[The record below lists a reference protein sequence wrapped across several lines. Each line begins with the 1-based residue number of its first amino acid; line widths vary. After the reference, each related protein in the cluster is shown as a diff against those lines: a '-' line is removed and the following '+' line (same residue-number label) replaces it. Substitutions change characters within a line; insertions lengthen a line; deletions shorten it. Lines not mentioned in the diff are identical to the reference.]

1 MRLARSLALTAK
13 LQSKALSGGFIYSWV
28 GDHLGIA
35 PFYWNLEL
43 MWVVGTYVVGVSRLR
58 GFYSAV
64 LRLLEYIHARL
75 QTKFKEKALAHA
87 VDPTQP
93 RTQAQGG
100 NALARAHA
108 GVLGED
114 ATQAPPRA
122 LSPAHFPLAPG
133 YEATPDEG
141 NKSRASRADQ
151 GGATR
156 QKSKHGGM
164 AVGKESDLGI
174 KCRNY
179 CGKWKRDKTSVSL
192 RCCVP
197 ECDGR
202 EKQCCTFKGVSC
214 FNIVIWS
221 FSVNTTIPLIQPPR

>member
-100 NALARAHA
+100 NALA

-122 LSPAHFPLAPG
+122 LSTAHFPLAPG

-151 GGATR
+151 GGATSR
-156 QKSKHGGM
+156 RAST
-164 AVGKESDLGI
+164 VGWL
-174 KCRNY
+174 
-179 CGKWKRDKTSVSL
+179 
-192 RCCVP
+192 
-197 ECDGR
+197 
-202 EKQCCTFKGVSC
+202 
-214 FNIVIWS
+214 
-221 FSVNTTIPLIQPPR
+221 